1 MHSPAAAVAAA
12 WAATATARWHGSRR
26 AHTNTDAVF
35 NGQQRWSGPAAAAE
49 LSSDWLYDYRDYN
62 YD

>member
-1 MHSPAAAVAAA
+1 MHSPAAAAAA
-12 WAATATARWHGSRR
+12 VRAAAATARR
-26 AHTNTDAVF
+26 LGGRQTVAATTAVF
-35 NGQQRWSGPAAAAE
+35 NGWQQWPGQAAAAE